1 MGGGGD
7 RGCVE
12 GGVRLFKRHYSSDT
26 WPVLFQDPA
35 GLTVKNGELVVE
47 GGVLGRQWGAEASHA
62 GGARKT

>member
-1 MGGGGD
+1 
-7 RGCVE
+7 
-12 GGVRLFKRHYSSDT
+12 LFKRHYSSDT